1 MQCKSVSLFCIAYS
15 FFMQVCD
22 KRIIIMMELQH
33 KKNKLEMYLLKG
45 AEPASTASSTSI

>member
-1 MQCKSVSLFCIAYS
+1 
-15 FFMQVCD
+15 
-22 KRIIIMMELQH
+22 MELQH